1 MPLMPF
7 QNQGKTCTITATA
20 GAASALVKFS
30 QLGLTQGQA
39 PSSLRVVNNG
49 TVDVWI
55 QFSQTTA
62 VAAFPTAGTVDG
74 GTPQYGY
81 RLKPGIVEVIAFNVV
96 AANPGNDQPP
106 IPGFW
111 VNTFSSLATQ
121 NIDITPG
128 EGI

>member
-7 QNQGKTCTITATA
+7 QNQGKTCTIAATN

-30 QLGLTQGQA
+30 QLGLIQGQA
-39 PSSLRVVNNG
+39 PSSLRVINNG

-55 QFSQTTA
+55 SFTQVTT
-62 VAAFPTAGTVDG
+62 VAAFPTPGTVDG

-81 RLKPGIVEVIAFNVV
+81 RLKPGIVEIIAFNVV
-96 AANPGNDQPP
+96 AANPGADQPP

-111 VNTFSSLATQ
+111 VNTISTVAAQ